1 MTVNFLF
8 SIFEIC
14 PQNPSEVLTI
24 EPILTSL
31 KSTESFTIIELFE
44 KVGLK
49 VVRACLPEMPEYTS
63 TSSDMAYSDKSFVSP
78 ATI

>member
-1 MTVNFLF
+1 M
-8 SIFEIC
+8 

-49 VVRACLPEMPEYTS
+49 VVRACLLKCLNIQVHLLTWHIQIKVLYLQPLFE
-63 TSSDMAYSDKSFVSP
+63 
-78 ATI
+78 I